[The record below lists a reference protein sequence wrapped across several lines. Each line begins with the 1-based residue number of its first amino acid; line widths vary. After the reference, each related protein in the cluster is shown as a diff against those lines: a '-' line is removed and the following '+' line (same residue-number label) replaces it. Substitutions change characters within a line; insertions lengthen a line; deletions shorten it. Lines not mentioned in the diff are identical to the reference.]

1 MATRTHDITVS
12 VAPGLRGA
20 FDGRRELS
28 LGVPAT
34 AGIGDVVEALLRLYP
49 RTRQLLA
56 GDGGEAGGPYL
67 HMALD
72 EASARELSPGGGG
85 MPGGCRL
92 YVFAL
97 SRPPKGGRTGGEG

>member
-1 MATRTHDITVS
+1 MATRNHDISVS

-20 FDGRRELS
+20 FDGRRELA
-28 LGVPAT
+28 LGVPAA

-56 GDGGEAGGPYL
+56 GDGGEPGGLYL
-67 HMALD
+67 HVAMDA
-72 EASARELSPGGGG
+72 ATARELASGTGGL
-85 MPGGCRL
+85 PGGCRL

-97 SRPPKGGRTGGEG
+97 SRPPRGGRAVVEG

>member
-1 MATRTHDITVS
+1 MATRTHDIAVS
-12 VAPGLRGA
+12 VAPSLRGA

-28 LGVPAT
+28 LGVPAA

-56 GDGGEAGGPYL
+56 GDSGEPGSLYL
-67 HMALD
+67 HVAMD
-72 EASARELSPGGGG
+72 EATARELSPGAGG
-85 MPGGCRL
+85 MASGCRL

-97 SRPPKGGRTGGEG
+97 SRPPRGGRTGGEG